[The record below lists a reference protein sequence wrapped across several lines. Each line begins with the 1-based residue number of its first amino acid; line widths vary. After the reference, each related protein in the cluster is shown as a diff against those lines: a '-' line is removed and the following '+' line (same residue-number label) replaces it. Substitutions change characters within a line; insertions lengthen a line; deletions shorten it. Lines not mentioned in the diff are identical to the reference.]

1 MFVSGSGVTT
11 LSIFVDESGDF
22 GRSSSGYYVVTLI
35 FHEQHEALGPDLVVL
50 DRRLAEIGLVGHGV
64 HSGAALRGE
73 AEYRHLPFA
82 TRKAAFNRMF
92 AFVRKAPLRYQAFT
106 FRRRQHVERLDL
118 EAAIS
123 RELGAFLQG
132 RTEYFRAF
140 GEVIV
145 YYDNGQA
152 ELTRILNAVMNAYF
166 LQVEFRRV
174 SPPDYRLF
182 QAADLCCTLELL
194 RLKDEDRALTRTD
207 AYFFES
213 ERKLR
218 KDYLKQLEAKRL
230 R

>member
-1 MFVSGSGVTT
+1 MST

-22 GRSSSGYYVVTLI
+22 GKSNRGYYVVTLI
-35 FHEQHEALGPDLVVL
+35 FHEQHEALEPGLVVL
-50 DRRLAEIGLVGHGV
+50 DQRLAEIGLVGHGV

-73 AEYRHLPFA
+73 AEYRHLPVG

-92 AFVRKAPLRYQAFT
+92 AFVRRAPLRYRAFT
-106 FRRRQHVERLDL
+106 FRRRHHVERLDL

-123 RELGAFLQG
+123 RELGAFLHE
-132 RTEYFRAF
+132 RTEYFRDF
-140 GEVIV
+140 DEVIL

-174 SPPDYRLF
+174 APADYRLF

-194 RLKDEDRALTRTD
+194 AMKDEDQMLTRSD
-207 AYFFES
+207 LFFFES
-213 ERKLR
+213 PRNLR
-218 KDYLKQLEAKRL
+218 KNYLKQLQVKRL
-230 R
+230 P